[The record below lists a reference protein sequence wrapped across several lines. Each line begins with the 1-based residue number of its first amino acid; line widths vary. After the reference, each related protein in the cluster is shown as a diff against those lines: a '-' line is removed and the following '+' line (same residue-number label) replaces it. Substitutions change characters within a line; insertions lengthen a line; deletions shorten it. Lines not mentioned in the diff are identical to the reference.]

1 VTFIVSFLL
10 VSRVAIAQRN
20 YMTARRA
27 LSDMCREVRH
37 GVQNACVFS
46 YSCTDVPS
54 KEWRHE
60 MAYRSMIFLRTAM
73 AVIDFPST
81 KLPSWEVSDLEGKE
95 R

>member
-1 VTFIVSFLL
+1 
-10 VSRVAIAQRN
+10 
-20 YMTARRA
+20 
-27 LSDMCREVRH
+27 
-37 GVQNACVFS
+37 
-46 YSCTDVPS
+46 
-54 KEWRHE
+54 